1 MNANTF
7 IPEHFIDDV
16 KTYLPAHLNLDDFIN
31 ACRRPLRKSIRVN
44 TLKISVAEFK
54 HRAEKKNW
62 QLTPIPWCSEGF
74 WLERPSDEEQ
84 NLALGVYLNAFFPQ
98 VIPRRRP
105 VWNPKTLDAHMPSG
119 PGMLPYPGPC
129 SLPPWSTASVRA
141 RPRVLTTSA
150 HES

>member
-62 QLTPIPWCSEGF
+62 QLTPIPWCNEGF

-84 NLALGVYLNAFFPQ
+84 NLALGNTDLH
-98 VIPRRRP
+98 
-105 VWNPKTLDAHMPSG
+105 LSG
-119 PGMLPYPGPC
+119 AMYVGI
-129 SLPPWSTASVRA
+129 A
-141 RPRVLTTSA
+141 
-150 HES
+150 

>member
-1 MNANTF
+1 VNANTF

-62 QLTPIPWCSEGF
+62 QLIAFLFDHVFKIAFLMHGASK
-74 WLERPSDEEQ
+74 PSRKMT
-84 NLALGVYLNAFFPQ
+84 
-98 VIPRRRP
+98 VIP
-105 VWNPKTLDAHMPSG
+105 
-119 PGMLPYPGPC
+119 
-129 SLPPWSTASVRA
+129 
-141 RPRVLTTSA
+141 
-150 HES
+150 